1 MTFTGTLA
9 AQRVVTGWADLR
21 PGWVRIRDGLVV
33 DCAEGVPP
41 EQVDA
46 HSVGG
51 TIIPGF
57 VDIHVHGAVGF
68 DFGTA
73 DLEGVRSAAGYHFSR
88 GTTTLL
94 ASIASASIEDLDRAI
109 IRLRTLVEDGTLA
122 GIHLEGPYLS
132 PERRGAHN
140 PALLREPNLAE
151 VQHLVELGGG
161 AIRMLTIAPELPG
174 AEAVVRWLVAQ
185 GVVVAIGHTNC
196 DADTA
201 RAAFNWGAT
210 VATHLFNGMPELQ
223 HRNPGPVGVALID
236 PRITTELILDGHHV
250 RREAAEVARRS
261 TPRRLALVS
270 DAMQATGQRDG
281 DYDLAGSFVRVKDGV
296 AMLADGSSLAGS
308 TMTISDC
315 FPLLLD
321 LDDMTL
327 PEAVLAT
334 SITPATAIGIPRPGL
349 QAGASADLVI
359 LSGSP
364 DEPGRIER
372 VMRRGTWLASLL

>member
-21 PGWVRIRDGLVV
+21 PGWIRVADGVV
-33 DCAEGVPP
+33 VGCAEGVPS
-41 EQVDA
+41 EQADV

-68 DFGTA
+68 DFGMA
-73 DLEGVRSAAGYHFSR
+73 NLEGVRSAAGYHSSR

-94 ASIASASIEDLDRAI
+94 ASVASASIEDLGRAI

-122 GIHLEGPYLS
+122 GIYLEGPYLS
-132 PERRGAHN
+132 QERRGAHN

-151 VQHLVELGGG
+151 VQHLVGLGGG

-174 AEAVVRWLVAQ
+174 AEAVVRWLVDQ

-196 DADTA
+196 DLDTA

-210 VATHLFNGMPELQ
+210 VATHLFNGMPELR
-223 HRNPGPVGVALID
+223 HRNPGPVGAALVD
-236 PRITTELILDGHHV
+236 PRITAELILDGHHV

-261 TPRRLALVS
+261 TPGRLALVS

-315 FPLLLD
+315 FPLLLG

-334 SITPATAIGIPRPGL
+334 SITPAVAIGIARPGL
-349 QAGASADLVI
+349 QPGASADLVV
-359 LSGSP
+359 LGDSL
-364 DEPGRIER
+364 ETPGQIER
-372 VMRRGTWLASLL
+372 VMRRGTWLTSLL